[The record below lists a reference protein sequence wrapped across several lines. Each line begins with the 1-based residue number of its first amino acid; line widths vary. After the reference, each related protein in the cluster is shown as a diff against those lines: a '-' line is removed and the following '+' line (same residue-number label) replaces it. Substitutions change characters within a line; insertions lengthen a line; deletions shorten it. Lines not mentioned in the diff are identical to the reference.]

1 MRADVVIVGGGPAGC
16 FVGGILAKRG
26 FDVVVVEE
34 HGEVGNP
41 ACCAGIVGV
50 GGFKELGIKPG
61 SWVLGKLRR
70 AVIYPPSNEP
80 VELTRGKVEA
90 FVIDRAEFDRFLARE
105 AARAGA
111 TLLLKNR
118 CVDVKIGRD
127 SVVKLRG
134 TRTGEINARLVIGAD
149 GPSSIVARKAGL
161 IKSERYLKCAQAEV
175 IAEARA
181 DAAEVYLGRSF
192 APGFFGW
199 LVQAGDVC
207 RVGLGATEGNPLQIL
222 RSFIEKHPVISKKVE
237 KMRTLDI
244 CAGLIPEPF
253 SRKPYADRVLL
264 VGDAAGHVKPL
275 TGGGI
280 YIGLSC
286 AKFAAEVAAWGL
298 EAEPDEKT
306 LRVYD
311 QMVRDKFGRGFEL
324 GIRVRRIFELMS
336 DEDLNTI
343 LGMLRKDKVRKL
355 VLEKFDFDH
364 HGGLIRALAP
374 ELPELLRELGMK
386 RIMKYVR
393 GLVSVK

>member
-16 FVGGILAKRG
+16 FVGGSLAKRG

-50 GGFKELGIKPG
+50 GGFEELGIKPG

-80 VELTRGKVEA
+80 IELTREKVEA
-90 FVIDRAEFDRFLARE
+90 FVINRAEFDRVLARE
-105 AARAGA
+105 AASAGA

-127 SVVKLRG
+127 SIVKIRG
-134 TRTGEINARLVIGAD
+134 THTGEINARLVIGAD

-161 IKSERYLKCAQAEV
+161 LKSERYLKCAQVEV

-207 RVGLGATEGNPLQIL
+207 RVGLGTTEGNPLQML
-222 RSFIEKHPVISKKVE
+222 RFFLEKHLVISKKVE
-237 KMRTLDI
+237 KVRTLEI
-244 CAGLIPEPF
+244 CTGLIPEPF
-253 SRKPYADRVLL
+253 SRKPYTNRVLL
-264 VGDAAGHVKPL
+264 VGDAAAHVKPL

-286 AKFAAEVAAWGL
+286 AKFAAEVATRGL

-306 LRVYD
+306 LRIYD
-311 QMVRDKFGRGFEL
+311 QMVKEKFGREFEL
-324 GIRVRRIFELMS
+324 GVRARRVFEMMS
-336 DEDLNTI
+336 DEDLNTTLGI
-343 LGMLRKDKVRKL
+343 LKKDSVKKL
-355 VLEKFDFDH
+355 VLENFDFDH
-364 HGGLIRALAP
+364 HGSLIRALAA
-374 ELPELLRELGMK
+374 ELPGLLQELGVK
-386 RIMKYVR
+386 RVMKYVR
-393 GLVSVK
+393 GLLSVK